1 MMILAVVFIYLIM
14 VAQFQSL
21 LSPFIV
27 MFTIPL
33 GFTGGIAALLIAG
46 MPISIVAFVGIIM
59 LAGIVV
65 NNGIVFV
72 DYVNR
77 LRADGMDKREALV
90 TAGRHRIRPILMTAL
105 TTIIALL
112 TTCLDSSANATMMQP
127 MAVTVVG
134 GLLYA
139 TLLTLYF
146 VPVLYDL
153 FVRKS
158 KKKEEKEG

>member
-1 MMILAVVFIYLIM
+1 M
-14 VAQFQSL
+14 
-21 LSPFIV
+21 
-27 MFTIPL
+27 
-33 GFTGGIAALLIAG
+33 
-46 MPISIVAFVGIIM
+46 
-59 LAGIVV
+59 
-65 NNGIVFV
+65 FV

>member
-1 MMILAVVFIYLIM
+1 
-14 VAQFQSL
+14 
-21 LSPFIV
+21 
-27 MFTIPL
+27 
-33 GFTGGIAALLIAG
+33 
-46 MPISIVAFVGIIM
+46 
-59 LAGIVV
+59 
-65 NNGIVFV
+65 
-72 DYVNR
+72 
-77 LRADGMDKREALV
+77 
-90 TAGRHRIRPILMTAL
+90 
-105 TTIIALL
+105 
-112 TTCLDSSANATMMQP
+112 MMQP